1 MIIHDLSE
9 CCKTVNMKRQLGE
22 EIGSVLKITWIKLL
36 NQDEMSKLEK
46 QSIVNFVQ
54 LYKVSR
60 LVNI

>member
-46 QSIVNFVQ
+46 
-54 LYKVSR
+54 
-60 LVNI
+60 